1 MDGYYPHSH
10 YKNRP
15 VLMKGVS
22 GLSARLIYMEFEI
35 VMNPASAS
43 GKAHLTWEEI
53 KPVLASNGCKY
64 TLHTST
70 PTESITEICRKL
82 TSQGRKVNIIVI
94 GGDGTSNEAVNGI
107 ADIKN
112 TNIGFV
118 QCGTG
123 NDLQRDMNVPVS
135 RRELVSRMLDGKVK
149 RTSDIGEL
157 TVLDGEK
164 PFSRRFNIS
173 CDIGVGAATCA
184 YVNKSRIKPLL
195 NFLGAGQLIYPI
207 EALKVCFTLKPSK
220 ILVACN
226 GRKRL
231 YKKCLCVVGMNH
243 KNEGGGCQFCP
254 DADFDDGK
262 LDFCIGNAISRLG
275 FLRVLLNISKGT
287 HINFKGIYGERTD
300 KITIKSETPMWIH
313 TDGEVIGKVKNVKM
327 RILPEKLNLL
337 F

>member
-1 MDGYYPHSH
+1 
-10 YKNRP
+10 
-15 VLMKGVS
+15 MK
-22 GLSARLIYMEFEI
+22 FEI
-35 VMNPASAS
+35 IVNPASAS
-43 GKAHLTWEEI
+43 GKALLTWKEI
-53 KPVLASNGCKY
+53 KPVLDSNGCNY
-64 TLHTST
+64 ALHIST
-70 PTESITEICRKL
+70 PTEGITEICRKL
-82 TSQGRKVNIIVI
+82 TSQGKKVNIIVI

-107 ADIKN
+107 VDIKN
-112 TNIGFV
+112 TSIGFV

-123 NDLQRDMNVPVS
+123 NDLQRDMNIPVS

-149 RTSDIGEL
+149 RTADIGEL
-157 TVLDGEK
+157 TVLDGKK

-173 CDIGVGAATCA
+173 CDIGAGAATCA

-195 NFLGAGQLIYPI
+195 NFLGAGQLIYHI

-231 YKKCLCVVGMNH
+231 YKKSLLVVGMNH
-243 KNEGGGCQFCP
+243 KNEGGGCRFCP

-262 LDFCIGNAISRLG
+262 LDFCIANNISHLG
-275 FLRVLLNISKGT
+275 FLRVLLNITKGS
-287 HINFKGIYGERTD
+287 HVKFKGIHMERTD
-300 KITIKSETPMWIH
+300 KIRIRSESPMWIH